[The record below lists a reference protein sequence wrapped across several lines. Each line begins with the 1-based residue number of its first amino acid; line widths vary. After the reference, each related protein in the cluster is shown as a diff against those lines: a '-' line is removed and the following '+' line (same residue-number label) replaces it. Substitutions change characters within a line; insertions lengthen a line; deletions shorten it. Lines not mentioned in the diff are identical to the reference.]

1 MSRKTV
7 LSDHLVSYKK
17 RVIDL
22 LEEIDLEDLE
32 KVVTVFIDTFKK
44 GKTVYVAGN
53 GGSAATASHMQAD
66 FRFFVRYFSKF
77 RPKIT
82 AITDNAPLMTAVGN
96 DTDFHDIF
104 VEQLRGI
111 IGEGDTL
118 LLISASGNSPNLVRA
133 AEFANGEGANTIA
146 FIGFKGGKLKEVCK
160 YKIYTPNQEK
170 DYGPIEDIHMI
181 LNHIIVNFLAKDE
194 EFLSL

>member
-1 MSRKTV
+1 MKRTET
-7 LSDHLVSYKK
+7 LSEHLVSYKK

-22 LEEIDLEDLE
+22 LDLIELEELEQ
-32 KVVTVFIDTFKK
+32 VVTAFIDTFKA

-96 DTDFHDIF
+96 DTDFNDIF
-104 VEQLRGI
+104 VEQLRGV

-133 AEFANGEGANTIA
+133 AEFANSQGATTAA

-160 YKIYTPNQEK
+160 YKVYTPNQEK

-181 LNHIIVNFLAKDE
+181 LNHIIVNYLAKDE
-194 EFLSL
+194 EFLAL

>member
-1 MSRKTV
+1 MNRKDV
-7 LSDHLVSYKK
+7 LSEHLVSYKK
-17 RVIDL
+17 RITDL
-22 LEEIDLEDLE
+22 LEEIEIDDLEQ
-32 KVVTVFIDTFKK
+32 VVTAFINTFKN

-77 RPKIT
+77 RPRIT

-96 DTDFHDIF
+96 DTDFNDIF

-133 AEFANGEGANTIA
+133 AEFANREGANTIA
-146 FIGFKGGKLKEVCK
+146 FIGFKGGKLKDVCK

>member
-1 MSRKTV
+1 MNRKEV
-7 LSDHLVSYKK
+7 LSEHLISYKK
-17 RVIDL
+17 RITDL
-22 LEEIDLEDLE
+22 LEEIEIDDLEQ
-32 KVVTVFIDTFKK
+32 VVTTFINTFKN
-44 GKTVYVAGN
+44 GKTVYIAGN

-77 RPKIT
+77 RPRIT

-96 DTDFHDIF
+96 DTDFNDIF

-133 AEFANGEGANTIA
+133 AEFANSEGANTIA
-146 FIGFKGGKLKEVCK
+146 FIGFKGGKLKDVCK

-181 LNHIIVNFLAKDE
+181 LNHIIVNFLAKDD

>member
-1 MSRKTV
+1 MKRTET
-7 LSDHLVSYKK
+7 LSEHLISYKK
-17 RVIDL
+17 RVVDL
-22 LEEIDLEDLE
+22 LDLIELEELEN
-32 KVVTVFIDTFKK
+32 VVTAFIDTFKA

-96 DTDFHDIF
+96 DTDFNDIF
-104 VEQLRGI
+104 VEQLRGV

-133 AEFANGEGANTIA
+133 AEFANGQGATTAA
-146 FIGFKGGKLKEVCK
+146 FIGFKGGRLKEVCK
-160 YKIYTPNQEK
+160 YKVYTPNQDK

-181 LNHIIVNFLAKDE
+181 LNHIIVNYLAKDE